1 MKPVSL
7 LAPAQ
12 RELDEAVSCYEA
24 QVAGLGDAFLLETLR
39 VFDLIARYPDA
50 WHPLGVAVRRCRLS
64 RFPYGVIYASEP
76 EGIIVLAVMHLHRK
90 PDYWRERV
98 NS

>member
-12 RELDEAVSCYEA
+12 RELDEAVSYYDA
-24 QVAGLGDAFLLETLR
+24 QVNGLGDAFLLETLR
-39 VFDLIARYPDA
+39 VFDLIARHPDA
-50 WHPLGVAVRRCRLS
+50 WHPLGASIRRCRLS
-64 RFPYGVIYASEP
+64 RFPYGVIYAVEP

-90 PDYWRERV
+90 PDYWRDRI
-98 NS
+98 SP